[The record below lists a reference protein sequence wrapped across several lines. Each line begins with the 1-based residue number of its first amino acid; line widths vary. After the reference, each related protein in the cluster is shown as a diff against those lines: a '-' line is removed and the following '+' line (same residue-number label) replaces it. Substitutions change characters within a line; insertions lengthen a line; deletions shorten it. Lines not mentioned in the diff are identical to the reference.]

1 MKKRDLIRKRKWLCY
16 KLLLGWVALS
26 YVALA
31 IINIFGNRGKIYAW
45 VIVLGVL
52 AVASPVLIGLF
63 ATVDRMFKS
72 RGITRKI
79 STWLIFPQA
88 CFFSLIVCTFGDISY
103 FMTIGWIPL
112 QIICYVSAFVGLVIA
127 LSSLW
132 PEYRRNWRLGI
143 PVLIVWLLEAWFI
156 SGTLLW
162 LTTFAE

>member
-1 MKKRDLIRKRKWLCY
+1 MKKDFIKKRKKLCY
-16 KLLLGWVALS
+16 KLLAGWAALS
-26 YVALA
+26 YIALA
-31 IINIFGNRGKIYAW
+31 IINIFGNRGQIYAW
-45 VIVLGVL
+45 VIVLGAL

-63 ATVDRMFKS
+63 ATVDRIFKT

-112 QIICYVSAFVGLVIA
+112 VIICYTSSFVGLVVA

-132 PEYRRNWRLGI
+132 PEYRSNWRIGV
-143 PVLIVWLLEAWFI
+143 PVAIAWALEALFI
-156 SGTLLW
+156 NGTLLW